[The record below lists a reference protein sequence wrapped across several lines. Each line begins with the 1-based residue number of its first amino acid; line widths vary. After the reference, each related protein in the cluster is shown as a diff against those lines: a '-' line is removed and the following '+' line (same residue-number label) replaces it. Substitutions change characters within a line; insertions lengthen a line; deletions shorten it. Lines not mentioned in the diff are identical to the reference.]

1 MRLRKRPWAYREK
14 LQIKIRGIRKQGAN
28 WINSK
33 VIDWDKNR
41 EEDHRQI
48 EVRIIPGA
56 LPGLPVIDVSLKVR
70 ELQKVKYAAVCAK
83 HIWVTQAHQP
93 PRMHGRFLSP
103 GTIWPLSH
111 FWRDQNFHMTTAF
124 LSSVVIKPSLF
135 VLRFL
140 NYMYVCM

>member
-1 MRLRKRPWAYREK
+1 
-14 LQIKIRGIRKQGAN
+14 
-28 WINSK
+28 

-83 HIWVTQAHQP
+83 HI
-93 PRMHGRFLSP
+93 
-103 GTIWPLSH
+103 
-111 FWRDQNFHMTTAF
+111 
-124 LSSVVIKPSLF
+124 
-135 VLRFL
+135 
-140 NYMYVCM
+140 